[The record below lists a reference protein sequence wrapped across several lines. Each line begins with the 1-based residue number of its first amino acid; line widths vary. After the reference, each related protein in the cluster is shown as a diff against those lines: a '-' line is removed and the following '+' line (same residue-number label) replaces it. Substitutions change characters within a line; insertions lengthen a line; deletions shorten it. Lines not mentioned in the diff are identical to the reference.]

1 MPVHR
6 TAAPHERA
14 VGAAEEAAN
23 TRAVADLEHLL
34 RLWLGSQGRHAEG
47 HSALQA
53 LVPGGAAQ
61 ERQIGDRV
69 TPNEA
74 RALEQRPPMPEG
86 DKLYIQGATVPLTE
100 TERLSPLAAT
110 PSGDVVR
117 IDRGVLAE
125 LYQRLAEYAGA
136 VWRLNDRMAG
146 VKLER
151 RCSEV
156 RLETGSMPVECPR

>member
-1 MPVHR
+1 MRFSLPR
-6 TAAPHERA
+6 RTLILLPMLLCLTAAQCDRPSTASSIARTERP
-14 VGAAEEAAN
+14 
-23 TRAVADLEHLL
+23 TLPTLP
-34 RLWLGSQGRHAEG
+34 S
-47 HSALQA
+47 
-53 LVPGGAAQ
+53 
-61 ERQIGDRV
+61 
-69 TPNEA
+69 
-74 RALEQRPPMPEG
+74 
-86 DKLYIQGATVPLTE
+86 KLTE

-151 RCSEV
+151 RCSKA